1 MTEIEL
7 RTNGQAPAVATAP
20 AAVPMV
26 PPPGSLMEWAAEARA
41 AASIAESLARTSFA
55 PKAFQGKPQEITAAI
70 LTGGEMG
77 MSPMASLRSIHM
89 IQGTPSLSAH
99 AQRGVA
105 LGKGHRVWV
114 EESTDKKAVVCGQRA
129 GTDDVQRS
137 TWTIAR
143 AEQAGLPNKNPN
155 WKTQPQAMLV
165 ARASSEVCRLIAAD
179 ALLGMPY
186 TVEELQDSDGVPPQT
201 SKGGK
206 RQVAS
211 LAKKPEPEPADP
223 WMDDAPGV
231 SPDDSYDGS
240 DEDAAEESGDTSW
253 PEPAPIPG
261 NEP

>member
-7 RTNGQAPAVATAP
+7 RPEPSNGHSPAVATP
-20 AAVPMV
+20 AQPVQYV
-26 PPPGSLMEWAAEARA
+26 PPAGSLMEWAAEARA
-41 AASIAESLARTSFA
+41 AASIAESLAKTSFA

-77 MSPMASLRSIHM
+77 MSPMASLRSIHL

-155 WKTQPQAMLV
+155 WRTQPQSMLV

-186 TVEELQDSDGVPPQT
+186 TVEELQDEAEPA
-201 SKGGK
+201 KGGK
-206 RQVAS
+206 RRVAA
-211 LAKKPEPEPADP
+211 LAPVPAPAEDKPEPADP
-223 WMDDAPGV
+223 WESV
-231 SPDDSYDGS
+231 VSYDGS
-240 DEDAAEESGDTSW
+240 SDDSSDDSDDEGDTSW
-253 PEPAPIPG
+253 PEARLSG
-261 NEP
+261 GAS